1 MFNYILDY
9 NVYRK
14 NIIKNQK
21 PTISMDQKGFPY
33 WRTALASFGYF
44 TNNLTWSVYNLY
56 VPSFL
61 ATQFSEIFGEDAK
74 IIYTLVAIV
83 MILDNIA
90 SIIIQPAIGHM
101 SDQTWIPKLGRRMPF
116 VIIGIPLAAFF
127 FGMIGSFKTTLWIL
141 IVAISG
147 FNISMAF
154 YKSPVMSLIPDTL
167 PREYRSQGSGVLNVV
182 GGVASITGLIVVT
195 SLIDTPFSFWSC
207 SIIMIIC
214 LIILVFSVKEKK
226 DADIEKSDE
235 RINLFRAIR
244 NTFRE
249 GNKTLI
255 IMLFSIFAHT
265 AGYTV
270 VETFIKP
277 FTENVLHF
285 PEKTSGYILAVFVG
299 ISILLAI
306 PAGLI
311 GQKVGALNACLMGLT
326 GFIISMVPL
335 AIVSLTAPG
344 ILANI
349 LTLNLYP
356 VASFKFTTIIYGLLV
371 GLLAFSWLVLSI
383 NSIVVIWNMAPKR
396 KTATY
401 TSYFYIF
408 IHLAAVI
415 SPLIAGGLFDIFRN
429 VAKRLGFID
438 KSGLEIMFLY
448 VTICFIIALALAVT
462 VKAIRTK
469 NLREMHD
476 TKEYVI
482 KRFEDKEYPLMY
494 LPMLLFGF
502 GLRQERALSELRKA
516 QFRERKEHRK
526 KIRLLKKEIRKLK
539 FSDITDDSLDD
550 LMTRLNEIREYKE
563 FGKELKKEHKEQRKG
578 LREDIIKEKITKKI
592 IDETSKSKK
601 EKNNK
606 DL

>member
-1 MFNYILDY
+1 
-9 NVYRK
+9 
-14 NIIKNQK
+14 
-21 PTISMDQKGFPY
+21 MDQKGFPY
-33 WRTALASFGYF
+33 LRTALTSFGYF

-61 ATQFSEIFGEDAK
+61 AMNFTEIFGEDAK
-74 IIYTLVAIV
+74 VIYTLVAFV
-83 MILDNIA
+83 MILDNVA

-101 SDQTWIPKLGRRMPF
+101 SDKTWIPKLGRRMPF

-127 FGMIGSFKTTLWIL
+127 FGLVGSFKTTLWVL
-141 IVAISG
+141 IIAICG

-167 PREYRSQGSGVLNVV
+167 PRDYRSQGSGVLNVV
-182 GGVASITGLIVVT
+182 GGVASITGLIIVT
-195 SLIDTPFSFWSC
+195 SLIDTPYSFWSC
-207 SIIMIIC
+207 SIFMILC
-214 LIILVFSVKEKK
+214 LLILVFNVKEKK

-244 NTFRE
+244 NTFKE
-249 GNKTLI
+249 GNKALI
-255 IMLFSIFAHT
+255 VMLFSIFTHT

-277 FTENVLHF
+277 FTEEVLHF

-299 ISILLAI
+299 ISIILAI

-311 GQKVGALNACLMGLT
+311 GQKIGALNACIMGLI
-326 GFIISMVPL
+326 GFIIAMIPL
-335 AIVSLTAPG
+335 TIISLTAPN
-344 ILANI
+344 ILAEI

-356 VASFKFTTIIYGLLV
+356 VVTFKFTTIIYGLLV
-371 GLLAFSWLVLSI
+371 SLLAFSWLVLSI

-415 SPLIAGGLFDIFRN
+415 SPLIAGSLFDLFRN
-429 VAKRLGFID
+429 VTKKMGYTGN
-438 KSGLEIMFLY
+438 SGLEIMFLY
-448 VTICFIIALALAVT
+448 VTVCFIIALVLAII

-476 TKEYVI
+476 TDEYIV

-502 GLRQERALSELRKA
+502 GLRQEKALSELRKA
-516 QFRERKEHRK
+516 QNKERKELK
-526 KIRLLKKEIRKLK
+526 SKIRILRKEIRRLR
-539 FSDITDDSLDD
+539 FSDVTDDSLDD
-550 LMTRLNEIREYKE
+550 LMTRLNSMKNHRETS
-563 FGKELKKEHKEQRKG
+563 KELKKEHKEQRKE

-592 IDETSKSKK
+592 IDGTEKSKK
-601 EKNNK
+601 ESTDKN
-606 DL
+606 

>member
-1 MFNYILDY
+1 
-9 NVYRK
+9 
-14 NIIKNQK
+14 
-21 PTISMDQKGFPY
+21 MDQKGFPY
-33 WRTALASFGYF
+33 WRTALTSFGYF

-61 ATQFSEIFGEDAK
+61 AKNFAEIFGEDAK
-74 IIYTLVAIV
+74 VIYTLVALV
-83 MILDNIA
+83 MILDNVA

-116 VIIGIPLAAFF
+116 IIVGIPLAAFF
-127 FGMIGSFKTTLWIL
+127 FGLIGSFKTTLWVL
-141 IVAISG
+141 IVAICG

-167 PREYRSQGSGVLNVV
+167 PREYRSQGSGVLNVI

-214 LIILVFSVKEKK
+214 LVILVFSVREQK
-226 DADIEKSDE
+226 DAEIEKSDE
-235 RINLFRAIR
+235 RINLFKAIR
-244 NTFRE
+244 NTFKE
-249 GNKTLI
+249 GDKTLI

-277 FTENVLHF
+277 FTEKVLQF
-285 PEKTSGYILAVFVG
+285 PDKTSGYILAAFVG
-299 ISILLAI
+299 ISIVLAI

-311 GQKVGALNACLMGLT
+311 GQKVGALNACLMGII
-326 GFIISMVPL
+326 GFIIAMIPL
-335 AIVSLTAPG
+335 TIVSLTSPN
-344 ILANI
+344 ILADI

-356 VASFKFTTIIYGLLV
+356 VATFKFTTIIYGLLV
-371 GLLAFSWLVLSI
+371 GLLSFSWLVLSI

-415 SPLIAGGLFDIFRN
+415 SPLIAGGLFDLFRN
-429 VAKRLGFID
+429 IAIKLGYVG
-438 KSGLEIMFLY
+438 KSGLEIMFVY
-448 VTICFIIALALAVT
+448 VTICFIIALVLAIF
-462 VKAIRTK
+462 VKVIRTK
-469 NLREMHD
+469 NLRKMHD
-476 TKEYVI
+476 TEEYIV

-502 GLRQERALSELRKA
+502 GLRQEKALSELRKA
-516 QFRERKEHRK
+516 QNQERKELRI
-526 KIRLLKKEIRKLK
+526 KIRIMKKEIRKLK
-539 FSDITDDSLDD
+539 SKDITDDSLDD
-550 LMTRLNEIREYKE
+550 LMTRLNEIRDHKE
-563 FGKELKKEHKEQRKG
+563 SSKELKKEHKEQRKE

-592 IDETSKSKK
+592 TNESDKSKK
-601 EKNNK
+601 EKTTK